1 MKYAK
6 TMVFNST
13 GQCVWKDK
21 KKKCILCKNSVPSG
35 NKIQDNIKLY
45 NTLEMKT
52 KCLLSKKK
60 KEKTIFNK
68 ISTWI
73 CKWAG
78 KTIFEVIMK

>member
-13 GQCVWKDK
+13 GQCVWKD

-60 KEKTIFNK
+60 RKKQFLIKLAPEYVNEQVRLSLKLL
-68 ISTWI
+68 
-73 CKWAG
+73 
-78 KTIFEVIMK
+78 